1 MILGTVILDGKRIA
15 AEIKKEVAE
24 EVKELK
30 KQGIRPGL
38 ATVLVGDDPASHIYV
53 RNKVK
58 DCEEVGIFSEKILLP
73 KDSSED
79 EVLQVIETLNERTD
93 IHGILVQLPLPSH
106 IDELEVISAIS
117 PDKDVDG
124 FHPVN
129 QGLML
134 AGRETFYPCTPA
146 GIMEMLRRYEITVEG
161 KNAVVVGRSNIVGKP
176 AAVLLLKENAT
187 VTVCHSKTRNLAE
200 FTRTADILVVAVG
213 RAKMI
218 TAEMVKEGSVVID
231 VGINRVDGKIVG
243 DVDFEGVF
251 EKASHI
257 TPVPGGVG
265 LVTRAMLLKNTLL
278 AAKRQT
284 VGTEIS

>member
-1 MILGTVILDGKRIA
+1 MGTVILDGKRIA

-106 IDELEVISAIS
+106 IDEFEVISAIS

-134 AGRETFYPCTPA
+134 AGRETLYPCTPA
-146 GIMEMLRRYEITVEG
+146 GIIEMLRRYEITVEG

>member
-1 MILGTVILDGKRIA
+1 MILETVILDGKKIA
-15 AEIKKEVAE
+15 EEIKKEVAE
-24 EVKELK
+24 EVRELK

-73 KDSSED
+73 KDSSEG
-79 EVLQVIETLNERTD
+79 EVLDVIETLNRRKD
-93 IHGILVQLPLPSH
+93 IHGILVQLPLPAH
-106 IDELEVISAIS
+106 INEFEVISAIS

-124 FHPVN
+124 FHPIN

-134 AGRETFYPCTPA
+134 IGKETLYPCTPA
-146 GIMEMLRRYEITVEG
+146 GIIEILRRYEITIEG
-161 KNAVVVGRSNIVGKP
+161 RNAVVVGRSNIVGKP

-187 VTVCHSKTRNLAE
+187 VTVCHSKTKNLAE
-200 FTRTADILVVAVG
+200 ITRLADILVVAVG
-213 RAKMI
+213 RARMI

-231 VGINRVDGKIVG
+231 VGINRINGKIVG
-243 DVDFEGVF
+243 DVDFEGVSG
-251 EKASHI
+251 KASHI